1 MGPGIA
7 GQPCRHADHHHRWD
21 RRPCTARLEQRR
33 DVPGRGR
40 SQRQAAPQEGGYAA
54 FLHVHF
60 LPWAVHSTA
69 SPGCRPF
76 PLT

>member
-1 MGPGIA
+1 VGPVMA
-7 GQPCRHADHHHRWD
+7 GKPCRHADRHPRWD
-21 RRPCTARLEQRR
+21 RRPRPARLEQGR
-33 DVPGRGR
+33 DVPGRER
-40 SQRQAAPQEGGYAA
+40 SQRQAAPPEGGYAA

-69 SPGCRPF
+69 SPGCRPL